1 MPLISTRLFIL
12 KKIDDTNDEN
22 DDNDDCRHFDLE
34 RKRNMFPKHTI

>member
-1 MPLISTRLFIL
+1 MPLTSTRLFIL

-34 RKRNMFPKHTI
+34 RKINMFPKHTI